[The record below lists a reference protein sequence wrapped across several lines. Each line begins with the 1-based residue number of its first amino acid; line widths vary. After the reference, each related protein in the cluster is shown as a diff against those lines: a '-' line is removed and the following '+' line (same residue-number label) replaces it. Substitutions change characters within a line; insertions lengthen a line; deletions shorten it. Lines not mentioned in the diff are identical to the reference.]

1 MSQENR
7 TQSRLLKGNG
17 TNHVPKPPPIARSIS
32 KRKRDVKPKKIV
44 SLEEPSPIMIMCFKI
59 EVA

>member
-1 MSQENR
+1 LIVR
-7 TQSRLLKGNG
+7 GNG
-17 TNHVPKPPPIARSIS
+17 TNHVPKPQPITRSIS
-32 KRKRDVKPKKIV
+32 ERKRDAKPNKIV